1 MLTESICSGKWNC
14 HFNQSKRQQKPH
26 LTHCWLDGR
35 VQIFSI
41 TFPSRGH
48 ALEQKRCHAKQR
60 TPTLSLKPWHTGV
73 GYFGYDQIISC
84 LHWSFYV
91 LILTK
96 NGYILIR
103 NMYLPNTSLFWLL
116 IVLPGERLWRLFFH
130 ILKRHHFS
138 GNGSFEGIS
147 TISFLHSYLI
157 FPMFLTSSQCS
168 HSHRMRHISY
178 ANNI

>member
-26 LTHCWLDGR
+26 LTDCWLDGR

-103 NMYLPNTSLFWLL
+103 NMYLVDHDQIPPYFDYL
-116 IVLPGERLWRLFFH
+116 LFF
-130 ILKRHHFS
+130 LVS
-138 GNGSFEGIS
+138 VCEDYSF
-147 TISFLHSYLI
+147 TFLNVITFLETGHS
-157 FPMFLTSSQCS
+157 
-168 HSHRMRHISY
+168 RE
-178 ANNI
+178 